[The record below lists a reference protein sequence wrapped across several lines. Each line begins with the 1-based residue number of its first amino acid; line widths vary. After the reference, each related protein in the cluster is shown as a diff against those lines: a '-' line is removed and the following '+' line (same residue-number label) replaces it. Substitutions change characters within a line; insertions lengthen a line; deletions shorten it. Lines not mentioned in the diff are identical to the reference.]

1 MKFLHHIVATTAVL
15 GMAAGAAPVVASTP
29 TDTAHTA
36 TEAAAAG
43 WPLAYETDPETGRYV
58 PLGFVSPHGRV
69 VPLSAGQQ
77 GYIADPRTGRLAP
90 VREGQLFSP
99 APADYAQ
106 QPR

>member
-15 GMAAGAAPVVASTP
+15 GMAAGAAPVVAATP
-29 TDTAHTA
+29 TDTEHAA

-43 WPLAYETDPETGRYV
+43 WPMAYEADPKTGRYV
-58 PLGFVSPHGRV
+58 PLGFVSPDGRV
-69 VPLSAGQQ
+69 VPLSTGQQ
-77 GYIADPRTGRLAP
+77 GYVADPRTGKLAP
-90 VREGQLFSP
+90 VREGQLSSS